1 MQLETSTSHCQTK
14 TLCHTRPGTV
24 LHRQIL
30 WTKSLTAGSQM
41 IRNGSCR
48 LHPLYNE
55 MGYFH
60 VHLTLIWMERK
71 VNFAFS
77 NKRSHR
83 PFAMA
88 ALLSHHTEIP
98 PNVRILSPIRRTPIY
113 FKAGQT
119 RTPSRFQ
126 NGKPDILS
134 PYSGKAADAFAP
146 DYRPGLNRVPVPV
159 FHIFKL
165 ESLDPR
171 PYRYSANTI

>member
-1 MQLETSTSHCQTK
+1 MFLTNDWNGMQLETSTSHCQTK

-77 NKRSHR
+77 NKG
-83 PFAMA
+83 AT
-88 ALLSHHTEIP
+88 ALLRWPPYYRTIP
-98 PNVRILSPIRRTPIY
+98 KFRRMLEFFHQSVELRYT
-113 FKAGQT
+113 
-119 RTPSRFQ
+119 S
-126 NGKPDILS
+126 KPDRR
-134 PYSGKAADAFAP
+134 G
-146 DYRPGLNRVPVPV
+146 
-159 FHIFKL
+159 HH
-165 ESLDPR
+165 LDSKMVSR
-171 PYRYSANTI
+171 IY